1 MRRKGGGL
9 TQQQHSSHFRFAN
22 FWRPSS
28 YKEGASR
35 VLPPNFNRDSDST
48 PLSTI
53 GLRGTLKGWRVR
65 EKKAPSGR
73 LPTLGSTHDFD
84 PPTVYIQPLNHLR
97 SIILTTREGLRDQ
110 YKGPL

>member
-1 MRRKGGGL
+1 MKWSMRRKR
-9 TQQQHSSHFRFAN
+9 TARSSHRFAN

-28 YKEGASR
+28 HNEGASR
-35 VLPPNFNRDSDST
+35 VLQPNFNRDSDST

-73 LPTLGSTHDFD
+73 LPTLQSTHDFD

-97 SIILTTREGLRDQ
+97 SIILTTREGLGDQ